1 MSITI
6 TSAVFLTFVTV
17 SHSEVVVFDDVTTVQ
32 TPIRIKVLTKA
43 GFFARG
49 GRLVD
54 IYLDEIHLKKILT
67 GGDGYGYLKYTP
79 RKTGFKS
86 ILLF

>member
-1 MSITI
+1 MILSIVI
-6 TSAVFLTFVTV
+6 AAAVFLTFVTV
-17 SHSEVVVFDDVTTVQ
+17 GHSEIVVFDDVTTVQ

-54 IYLDEIHLKKILT
+54 IYLDETHFEADIN
-67 GGDGYGYLKYTP
+67 
-79 RKTGFKS
+79 RW
-86 ILLF
+86 